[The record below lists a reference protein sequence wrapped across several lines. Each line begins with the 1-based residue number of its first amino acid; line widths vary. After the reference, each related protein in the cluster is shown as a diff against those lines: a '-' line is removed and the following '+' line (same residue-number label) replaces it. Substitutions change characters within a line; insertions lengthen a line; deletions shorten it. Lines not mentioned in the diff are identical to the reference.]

1 MIILIF
7 VTLILQFMIKRIK
20 LLIKY
25 MLVVVS
31 VEYGVIDVLVLPVK
45 LLILLFMIEMENL
58 FVN

>member
-25 MLVVVS
+25 MLVVVN

>member
-7 VTLILQFMIKRIK
+7 VTLILQFMIKQIK
-20 LLIKY
+20 LLIKF
-25 MLVVVS
+25 MLVVVN